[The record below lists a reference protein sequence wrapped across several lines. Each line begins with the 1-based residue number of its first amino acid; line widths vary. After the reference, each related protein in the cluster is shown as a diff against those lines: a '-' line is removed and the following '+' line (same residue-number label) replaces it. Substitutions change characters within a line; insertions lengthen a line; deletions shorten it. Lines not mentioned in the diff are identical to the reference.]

1 MENKPQAL
9 HGHKVLLLKICHLNL
24 VPFHS
29 IEVLS
34 DMMAWPGNSKH
45 CDHMASV
52 KSSFIYFIS
61 LCLSKATILVIYYLS
76 V

>member
-29 IEVLS
+29 IQVLS

-52 KSSFIYFIS
+52 
-61 LCLSKATILVIYYLS
+61 
-76 V
+76 